1 MVATLAHAELTCKC
15 LAPTDLVNAAETDS
29 PTESVSHSPPE
40 TDATP
45 ADATRTER
53 QLALRT
59 SVLAWRMAA
68 LIPLA
73 SPFRGIVTLAR
84 AAKQEPLLA
93 RRWPVG
99 ANTKGEWL
107 PLVRS

>member
-59 SVLAWRMAA
+59 SVPA
-68 LIPLA
+68 LTTEKRLTSVQKSMMIP
-73 SPFRGIVTLAR
+73 AR
-84 AAKQEPLLA
+84 NAHA
-93 RRWPVG
+93 
-99 ANTKGEWL
+99 
-107 PLVRS
+107 